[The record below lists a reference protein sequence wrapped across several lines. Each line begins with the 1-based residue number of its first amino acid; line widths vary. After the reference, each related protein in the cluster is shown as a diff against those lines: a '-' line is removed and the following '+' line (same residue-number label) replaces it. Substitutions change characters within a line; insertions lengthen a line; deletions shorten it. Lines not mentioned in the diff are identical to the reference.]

1 MRESKTRYILFILL
15 QSLLYG
21 VGNPVTKVAYQ
32 SITPLWLLAGRFFV
46 TSIVYAALFHRR
58 IRAQLAGVG
67 AGLWLPPALCC
78 AGAYISCNLAL
89 DLAPATTVGFLIS
102 LPVLFTPILTA
113 VVSRRPYELRRLPV
127 QLALTVGLF
136 LLCCGESGFSFGA
149 GEALGLFDAF
159 CLAGALVF
167 GERALR
173 RIDAAVLSSLQA
185 MTTFVISAVGAL
197 LFDEL
202 SVLPHVRG
210 DAWCVVLYLALGCTV
225 LAYLLQN
232 HAVAHLSA
240 GMVSMLQCTQ
250 PILTAVI
257 SFLLLGETI
266 APTGFLGGGMILLA
280 LLFDGWREGRRN
292 SPSAPEKDGISGN
305 SPFTKP

>member
-1 MRESKTRYILFILL
+1 MKENRTKYILFILM

-32 SITPLWLLAGRFFV
+32 SITPLWLLTGRFFV
-46 TSIVYAALFHRR
+46 TSLVYLLLFRRR
-58 IRAQLAGVG
+58 IFAQLRA
-67 AGLWLPPALCC
+67 ASPRLWLPPALCC

-127 QLALTVGLF
+127 QLALTAGLF
-136 LLCCGESGFSFGA
+136 LLCCGDSGFSFGL

-173 RIDAAVLSSLQA
+173 QIDAAVLSSMQA
-185 MTTFVISAVGAL
+185 VVTFAISAAGAL

-202 SVLPHVRG
+202 SVLPGVRG
-210 DAWCVVLYLALGCTV
+210 EAWCVVLYLALGCTV

-240 GMVSMLQCTQ
+240 GTVSMLQCTQ
-250 PILTAVI
+250 PILTALI
-257 SFLLLGETI
+257 SFLLLGETVSL
-266 APTGFLGGGMILLA
+266 PGLLGGAVILLA
-280 LLFDGWREGRRN
+280 LLFDGWREGRK
-292 SPSAPEKDGISGN
+292 SVPSTPEK
-305 SPFTKP
+305 

>member
-1 MRESKTRYILFILL
+1 MKENRTKYILFILM

-32 SITPLWLLAGRFFV
+32 SITPLWLLTGRFFV
-46 TSIVYAALFHRR
+46 TSAVYLLLFHRR
-58 IRAQLAGVG
+58 ISAQLRA
-67 AGLWLPPALCC
+67 ASPRLWLPPALCC

-127 QLALTVGLF
+127 QLALTAGLF
-136 LLCCGESGFSFGA
+136 LLCCGDSGFSFGP

-173 RIDAAVLSSLQA
+173 EIDAAVLSSMQA
-185 MTTFVISAVGAL
+185 VVTFVISATGAL
-197 LFDEL
+197 LLDEL
-202 SVLPHVRG
+202 SVLPGVRG

-240 GMVSMLQCTQ
+240 GTVSMLQCTQ
-250 PILTAVI
+250 PILTALI
-257 SFLLLGETI
+257 SFLLLGETVSL
-266 APTGFLGGGMILLA
+266 PGLLGGAVILLA
-280 LLFDGWREGRRN
+280 LLFDGWREGRE
-292 SPSAPEKDGISGN
+292 SASSAPEK
-305 SPFTKP
+305 

>member
-1 MRESKTRYILFILL
+1 MKENRTKYIFFILM

-32 SITPLWLLAGRFFV
+32 SITPLWLLTGRFFV
-46 TSIVYAALFHRR
+46 TSLVYLLLFRRR
-58 IRAQLAGVG
+58 IFAQLRA
-67 AGLWLPPALCC
+67 ASPQLWLPPALCC

-136 LLCCGESGFSFGA
+136 LLCCGDSGFSFGP

-173 RIDAAVLSSLQA
+173 EIDAAVLSSMQA
-185 MTTFVISAVGAL
+185 VVTFVISAAGAL

-202 SVLPHVRG
+202 SVLSGVQG
-210 DAWCVVLYLALGCTV
+210 EAWCVVLYLALGCTV

-240 GMVSMLQCTQ
+240 GTVSMLQCTQ
-250 PILTAVI
+250 PILTALI
-257 SFLLLGETI
+257 SFLLLGETVS
-266 APTGFLGGGMILLA
+266 PPGLLGGAVILLA
-280 LLFDGWREGRRN
+280 LLFDGWREGRK
-292 SPSAPEKDGISGN
+292 SVPSTPEK
-305 SPFTKP
+305 